1 MKKWI
6 VFSFHTLGT
15 ILAVVLIVG
24 NLFFREH
31 TDYLRIITSAIFI
44 VTYFISL
51 KYYFPKQKLSDAVF
65 EEKYKGEI
73 NGAFSNDQKKYKK
86 LIKAARFY
94 GLGEY
99 QKALKILPK
108 LERVCDIKDDF
119 FAVYFFMGVC
129 YHEIDLKL
137 ALDAYIKALKYND
150 KNAKIWINIGVAYAK
165 LNYLD
170 LAYEAFL
177 KAISLG
183 DVPPAVYTNM
193 ACILTDMQEP
203 EEAIKYAEKGLSLN
217 SKISDGYYA
226 MAISYKMLGN
236 EEEAERY
243 CKLLAVNGGNAD
255 YVRSVVSD
263 TPVLYYEEE
272 EDEKF

>member
-1 MKKWI
+1 
-6 VFSFHTLGT
+6 
-15 ILAVVLIVG
+15 
-24 NLFFREH
+24 
-31 TDYLRIITSAIFI
+31 
-44 VTYFISL
+44 
-51 KYYFPKQKLSDAVF
+51 
-65 EEKYKGEI
+65 
-73 NGAFSNDQKKYKK
+73 
-86 LIKAARFY
+86 
-94 GLGEY
+94 
-99 QKALKILPK
+99 
-108 LERVCDIKDDF
+108 
-119 FAVYFFMGVC
+119 MGVC

-203 EEAIKYAEKGLSLN
+203 EEAIRYAEKGLSLN

-243 CKLLAVNGGNAD
+243 CKLLAVNGENAD
-255 YVRSVVSD
+255 YVRSVVAD
-263 TPVLYYEEE
+263 TPVLYYEED